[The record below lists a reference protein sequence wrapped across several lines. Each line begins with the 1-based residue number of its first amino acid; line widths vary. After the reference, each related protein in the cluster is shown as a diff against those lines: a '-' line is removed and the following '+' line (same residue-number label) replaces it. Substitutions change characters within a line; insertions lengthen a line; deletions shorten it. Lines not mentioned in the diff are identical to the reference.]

1 MTDAEKQFI
10 NELGLELKNEP
21 QKENIIAEYRAHV
34 YDICH
39 ENKQVTYDQLV
50 RKLGTPH
57 DIAKMWKQETG
68 ITPKKTQWIFVLL
81 NIFIFIGGAI
91 FTISYHFLEW
101 RWAHIVWS
109 QLTQV
114 SVLLLFLYILFWGL
128 VGYEVGKEFGHRGR
142 RLLTNIFLIAIIPN
156 LILMYLVIFKLLPY
170 EWFGSLLS
178 PSFIVVCVIA
188 TGLLYPVSLL
198 GYYWGRKVSV

>member
-50 RKLGTPH
+50 RKLGTPR

-68 ITPKKTQWIFVLL
+68 ITPKKTQWLFILL
-81 NIFIFIGGAI
+81 NFAIFIGGSLLMVGYNV
-91 FTISYHFLEW
+91 FEW
-101 RWAHIVWS
+101 TWLASLWHS
-109 QLTQV
+109 LTEV
-114 SVLLLFLYILFWGL
+114 PFIIMMIYLLFWGL
-128 VGYEVGKEFGHRGR
+128 LGYEMGKEFGHNGLALLR
-142 RLLTNIFLIAIIPN
+142 RTFAFAIIPN
-156 LILMYLVIFKLLPY
+156 VLLMYFVIFKIFPHT
-170 EWFGSLLS
+170 WFGTMINV
-178 PSFIVVCVIA
+178 PFIVICIGLTA
-188 TGLLYPVSLL
+188 LLYPICL
-198 GYYWGRKVSV
+198 